1 MLAGICLFFI
11 WNPFAAEWFAVAGI
25 TTGFASVQLDLV
37 RRVLQDDLRHVAD
50 EERDGADGPRATSWS
65 WDAPRTAYFHLLTSQ
80 WGPIVKPLSDGAAWV
95 RRQAFRRR
103 RRG

>member
-1 MLAGICLFFI
+1 M
-11 WNPFAAEWFAVAGI
+11 FAAHVVEAGHCGIADGAGAALAVY
-25 TTGFASVQLDLV
+25 
-37 RRVLQDDLRHVAD
+37 LRHAVD

-95 RRQAFRRR
+95 RRLAPRRR